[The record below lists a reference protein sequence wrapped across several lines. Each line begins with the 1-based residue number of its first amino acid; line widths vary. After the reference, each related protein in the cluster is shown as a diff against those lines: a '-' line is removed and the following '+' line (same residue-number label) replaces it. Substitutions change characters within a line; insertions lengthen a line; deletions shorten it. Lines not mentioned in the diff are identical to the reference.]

1 MSPFAV
7 DKRDVQFC
15 LYEFL
20 KLEDQCK
27 LPRYKE
33 FNKELFDMVLDEAIK
48 LSTEILSPLNII
60 LDREGVSF
68 DRGKVTTPD
77 ACHQAYNTFK
87 EGGWIAPSGSQE
99 YGGQGLPLMLD
110 IAVTEIQGS
119 ASTAF
124 LMTPGLTRAAGNL
137 IEVHGTEEMKKK
149 YIENLYSGKWAGTM
163 CLTESGAG
171 SAVGDLKTKAKK
183 DGDHY
188 LIEGEKIFIS
198 SGEHDLTEN
207 IIHLVLARIEGA
219 PKGIKGVSLFLVPKI
234 RVKDDGSLGEPNNV
248 ACGNIE
254 HKMGIKGSPTCTMLF
269 GGDEPCHGYL
279 IGEEHEGI
287 KYMFQMMNEA
297 RIGVG
302 LQGLG
307 ASSASYNEALQYA
320 RERIQG
326 VDITEMK
333 NVDAPRI
340 PIIKHPDVRRMLLT
354 MKAFSEGMRAMIYFT
369 TRCADLALHSE
380 DEEERTK
387 NHNMLELLTP
397 IVKAYCSDW
406 GVRMT
411 VMGIQVLGG
420 YGYCQE
426 YPQEQYCRDGV
437 IATVYE
443 GTNGIQALDLLGRK
457 VSGKGGLMFMTFLM
471 HMNDFINENKEHQNL
486 GAYVEKLEK
495 ARDAL
500 SQVVMGFQKAG
511 MEGDLYYPV
520 LCASPF
526 LEMFGHIVMSFMLLG
541 QSVVADEKLQA
552 IYKDKGASSQEEQKK
567 LNEENPEAR
576 FYSGKLHGMKFFLDT
591 YLPAA
596 DGIAQSI
603 QSGNKSPLEIS
614 F

>member
-20 KLEDQCK
+20 QLEEQCK

-48 LSTEILSPLNII
+48 VSTDILAPLNTI

-68 DRGKVTTPD
+68 DQGKVTTPE
-77 ACHQAYNTFK
+77 ACHQAYKTFK
-87 EGGWIAPSGSQE
+87 EGGWIAPSGGQE
-99 YGGQGLPLMLD
+99 YGGQGLPMMLD

-137 IEVHGTEEMKKK
+137 LEVHGTDEMKKM
-149 YIENLYSGKWAGTM
+149 YVENMYSGKWGGTM
-163 CLTESGAG
+163 CLTESSAG

-183 DGDHY
+183 EGDHY

-198 SGEHDLTEN
+198 SGDHDLTEN
-207 IIHLVLARIEGA
+207 IIHLVLARIEGG

-234 RVKDDGSLGEPNNV
+234 QVKDDGSLGEPNNV
-248 ACGNIE
+248 ICGNIE
-254 HKMGIKGSPTCTMLF
+254 HKMGIKGSPTCTMIF
-269 GGDEPCHGYL
+269 GSDGPCHGYL
-279 IGEEHEGI
+279 IGEEHQGI

-307 ASSASYNEALQYA
+307 AASASYNEALQYS

-326 VDITEMK
+326 VDIAKMRD
-333 NVDAPRI
+333 VDAPRI
-340 PIIKHPDVRRMLLT
+340 PIIQHPDVRRMLLT
-354 MKAFSEGMRAMIYFT
+354 MKAFSEGMRALIYFT
-369 TRCADLALHSE
+369 AKCADLALHSD

-387 NHNMLELLTP
+387 NQNMLELLTP

-471 HMNDFINENKEHQNL
+471 HMNDFINDNKEHANL

-495 ARDAL
+495 ARDVL

-511 MEGDLYYPV
+511 MEGDIYYPV

-526 LEMFGHIVMSFMLLG
+526 LEMFGHIVMSYLLLN
-541 QSVVADEKLQA
+541 QSIVADEKLQA
-552 IYKDKGASSQEEQKK
+552 IYKDKGASSEEDQKK
-567 LNEENPEAR
+567 LNDENPEAR
-576 FYSGKLHGMKFFLDT
+576 FYSGKIHSMKFFADT

-596 DGIAQSI
+596 AGIADSI
-603 QSGNKSPLEIS
+603 ASGNKSPLEIS